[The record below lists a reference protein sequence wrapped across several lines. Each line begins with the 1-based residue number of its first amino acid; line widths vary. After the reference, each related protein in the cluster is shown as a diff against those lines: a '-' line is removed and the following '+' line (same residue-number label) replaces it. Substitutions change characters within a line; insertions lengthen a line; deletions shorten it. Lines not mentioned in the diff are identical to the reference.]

1 MESEGKMILAY
12 LIRDVDI
19 ALLRLA
25 RQWADGIFQFSPK
38 TAR

>member
-1 MESEGKMILAY
+1 MESEGKMLLAY